1 MKKNKGWTIKDLSSK
16 GFREVN
22 GVFHAPGTAPAIAKI
37 VSKPLSCVR
46 KKPKSD
52 KEFPE
57 SGKKLPKLDLFLILV
72 KQELSIDLTPEYRFY
87 SERRWLFDYAYVEYK
102 IAIEVEGGIW
112 MEGGGAHSRPANIIR
127 DMEKYTRANVMG
139 WKVIRRTPQQLM
151 SAETIELIKEA
162 INN

>member
-1 MKKNKGWTIKDLSSK
+1 MKKNRGWTIKDLSSK

-52 KEFPE
+52 NEFPE

-72 KQELSIDLTPEYRFY
+72 KQELGIDLNPEYRFY
-87 SERRWLFDYAYVEYK
+87 SERRWLFDYAYPEYK